1 MELGWGRGRDSC
13 CRGGV
18 AAAGEVPAG
27 PAGRGMM
34 GRPPPVGGSK
44 VGGVAGADGPGV
56 VVEGIDVAGTAP
68 MRGRVARDGGGCWE
82 AGSWLEA
89 GDVNSQKRLWLCQ
102 MTLEGCWSWGGQPKL
117 IRASKRIL
125 PYCLHNNLSRLY
137 KSANCFLAPKL
148 I

>member
-44 VGGVAGADGPGV
+44 VGGVAGADGPGAAGEV
-56 VVEGIDVAGTAP
+56 RSVAGTTSP
-68 MRGRVARDGGGCWE
+68 CRRVGGSRGSCWE
-82 AGSWLEA
+82 AAVWASGGAAGAILQVPYQGMRQQQESGEEGSLEMA
-89 GDVNSQKRLWLCQ
+89 
-102 MTLEGCWSWGGQPKL
+102 
-117 IRASKRIL
+117 A
-125 PYCLHNNLSRLY
+125 
-137 KSANCFLAPKL
+137 
-148 I
+148 